1 MRPLQQVLVGPIDPR
16 RFDRVSSAAEIR
28 RCGDGTPGRVDRNA
42 SILEATRPDPCDRLV
57 LQVSRCD
64 TLKDPVGV
72 MTGFERHI
80 ADRTDAHLVLA
91 GPSADSVA
99 DDPEGAQVLRQVHD
113 TWQLLAPDARR
124 RVHVASLPMADAEEN
139 AAIVNALQRHAEVV
153 VQKSLAEGFGLTVA
167 ERGWQMRSAGRARIR
182 EHFLGP
188 RHLGHFFDLIERVV
202 ASEKSSAIDVA
213 ATRPLRLA

>member
-1 MRPLQQVLVGPIDPR
+1 MGH
-16 RFDRVSSAAEIR
+16 
-28 RCGDGTPGRVDRNA
+28 PGA
-42 SILEATRPDPCDRLV
+42 SIGMPSILEATRPDPCDRLV

-124 RVHVASLPMADAEEN
+124 RVHIASLPMADAEEN

-167 ERGWQMRSAGRARIR
+167 EAMWKQRPVWRARPAGSR
-182 EHFLGP
+182 T
-188 RHLGHFFDLIERVV
+188 RSST
-202 ASEKSSAIDVA
+202 ASQGSWCPTLATCGSSRTPSSGFWMIVSADGKWVS
-213 ATRPLRLA
+213 RLARASVSIS